1 VIEEAVRGAVQQG
14 FLWLTTAHA
23 GFLREEVPAGV
34 LDDGAALHRPPA
46 PIGVLDLL
54 PGALPG
60 AWQGQT
66 ATAAS
71 IAEALSAKER
81 KPLPWSVVRTA
92 ITGAMQAGLLE
103 RTGDSGAWPCD
114 AADARFVKLEVPSTP
129 LRQPQPSASSFQAEV
144 RRWVTP
150 AALRQVTVQQALQG
164 TSCSDG

>member
-1 VIEEAVRGAVQQG
+1 VQQG

-23 GFLREEVPAGV
+23 AFVREEVAAGV
-34 LDDGAALHRPPA
+34 LEDAAALHCPPA
-46 PIGVLDLL
+46 PIGVFDLL

-60 AWQGQT
+60 ARQGQT

-81 KPLPWSVVRTA
+81 KLLSWSVLRTA
-92 ITGAMQAGLLE
+92 ISGAMQAGLLE